1 MSRGVIILRSSF
13 CGEAKKTSNLTAGND
28 GGYQGFS
35 TIWMQLRWN
44 RDHAGPCLRTNDL
57 ESILLTMR
65 PCAGHPAN
73 LAGLQRPHLAPIL
86 PQEVSNQRSRGNSWL
101 MCSFLW
107 MVVHHVR
114 WKNCIASTLQCTE
127 RPRDEVAPAPPCILE
142 RQDWSCSWTAWAE
155 PSPST
160 LALKLHIYITS
171 PAPRLR
177 RVKHC
182 CSWPQL
188 RSLPVRKRKRES
200 MSLLSSP
207 AHPFRKKYECLACNP
222 W

>member
-1 MSRGVIILRSSF
+1 
-13 CGEAKKTSNLTAGND
+13 
-28 GGYQGFS
+28 
-35 TIWMQLRWN
+35 
-44 RDHAGPCLRTNDL
+44 
-57 ESILLTMR
+57 
-65 PCAGHPAN
+65 
-73 LAGLQRPHLAPIL
+73 
-86 PQEVSNQRSRGNSWL
+86 

-114 WKNCIASTLQCTE
+114 WKICIASTLQCTE
-127 RPRDEVAPAPPCILE
+127 RPRDEVAQAPPCILE
-142 RQDWSCSWTAWAE
+142 RQDWSCAWTAWAE

-171 PAPRLR
+171 PAPR

-207 AHPFRKKYECLACNP
+207 AHLFRKKMWMSRLQSLVSGACSLHTEALPWRGKFAAELATKSSHWP
-222 W
+222 IVHRSVSDLPALGSPIPDTPKSGSAAG